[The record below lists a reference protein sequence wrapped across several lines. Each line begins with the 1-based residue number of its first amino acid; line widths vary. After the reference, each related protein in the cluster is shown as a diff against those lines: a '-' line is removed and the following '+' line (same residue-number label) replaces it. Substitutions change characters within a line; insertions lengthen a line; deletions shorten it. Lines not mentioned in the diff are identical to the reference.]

1 MNHSY
6 FGKRW
11 ILSSFLL
18 FSITVLLT
26 GCEERKVTFMKK
38 NIGSALALYPAPTV
52 VVGAMNGDK
61 PTWTLVGHV
70 GIIGHDK
77 ILVSLAS
84 AH

>member
-18 FSITVLLT
+18 LSITVLLT

-38 NIGSALALYPAPTV
+38 
-52 VVGAMNGDK
+52 
-61 PTWTLVGHV
+61 
-70 GIIGHDK
+70 
-77 ILVSLAS
+77 ILVLLWLCILLPLL
-84 AH
+84 